1 MTLYQKRKVN
11 NKLRLRYMSFL
22 AIKWDP
28 SIGIDLG
35 FFTIRWYSLMFV
47 AAFILG
53 LRLMKKMYVKD
64 NIPTEKMD
72 PLFMYTFISMLL
84 GMRLGEVFFYNW
96 NYYKNHLLEII
107 LPFKE
112 KEGAS
117 ALFGLLE
124 GWEFTG
130 FTGFASHGAAI
141 AIIIAM
147 YFYSRKHLQKPLLFI
162 LDRMAI
168 VSALGAF
175 FVRFGN
181 FFNSEIYGK
190 ATGSTYGVIFVASD
204 ESLIPRHPTQLYE
217 AFSYLI
223 LFFILWRLYWKTN
236 KKEQLGYLFGLFMVG
251 LWSLRFFIE
260 FLKEAQIDE
269 REDWVFN
276 SLNTGQVLSI
286 PLVLV
291 GFWLMFRK
299 QKQNA

>member
-1 MTLYQKRKVN
+1 MN
-11 NKLRLRYMSFL
+11 FL

-35 FFTIRWYSLMFV
+35 FFTVRWYSLMFV
-47 AAFILG
+47 AAFLIG
-53 LRLMKKMYVKD
+53 LRLMKKMYINDKID
-64 NIPTEKMD
+64 TNKMD
-72 PLFMYTFISMLL
+72 PLFMYTFVSMLV

-96 NYYKNHLLEII
+96 DYYKNHLLEIV

-112 KEGAS
+112 KAGS
-117 ALFGLLE
+117 SSLFGLLE

-147 YFYSRKHLQKPLLFI
+147 YFYSRKYLKKPLLFI

-175 FVRFGN
+175 FVRLGN

-190 ATGSTYGVIFVASD
+190 ATGSDFGVIFVA
-204 ESLIPRHPTQLYE
+204 EKENFARHPTQLYE

-223 LFFILWRLYWKTN
+223 LFIILWRLYWKTN
-236 KKEQLGYLFGLFMVG
+236 KKEHLGYLFGVFMIG

-299 QKQNA
+299 TKQIV